1 MGWRAVPDRYLNRR
15 SSLVHHSVLLPAV
28 FAAAQLHIA
37 PQGSIPGETVILGAY
52 IPRRFPQLISSVLGS
67 SSHPSHG
74 SLFHQDER
82 TSKQQEEGKARGQ
95 AGGWALALV
104 LALVSSL
111 VSAGGVNGVSF
122 PSAGSVSGSRFPIP
136 VARQGMAIGSTPP
149 SRQASRQG
157 RHAPVPPLVSA
168 GGKPSATPLVSPP
181 RGPSSERRASKQGGS
196 SRPPASAPFRSSCR
210 PVACP
215 RPGGQSMGRES
226 KTPRSP
232 YRGTGRKAF
241 RRSIAR
247 GYCNRRRPS
256 YRRRYTWQVPAPG
269 DSSRRR

>member
-181 RGPSSERRASKQGGS
+181 RGPSSERRASKQGGGSPRPVSPRSRPASSSHPPRPLVSGSGALSPTRLASKQGGS
-196 SRPPASAPFRSSCR
+196 SRPPASGRSAHRVS
-210 PVACP
+210 PVARP
-215 RPGGQSMGRES
+215 RSGGQWSKRE
-226 KTPRSP
+226 K
-232 YRGTGRKAF
+232 
-241 RRSIAR
+241 
-247 GYCNRRRPS
+247 
-256 YRRRYTWQVPAPG
+256 
-269 DSSRRR
+269 

>member
-168 GGKPSATPLVSPP
+168 GGKPSANAPRIGRRGVP
-181 RGPSSERRASKQGGS
+181 RGPSSERRASKQDGGGPR
-196 SRPPASAPFRSSCR
+196 SRPPASAPFRLIRLIRLIRLVSSCR
-210 PVACP
+210 VAGP
-215 RPGGQSMGRES
+215 YHRHGGQASKAARLGPVPPIVSAPWLALGSAVNGRNG
-226 KTPRSP
+226 K
-232 YRGTGRKAF
+232 
-241 RRSIAR
+241 
-247 GYCNRRRPS
+247 
-256 YRRRYTWQVPAPG
+256 
-269 DSSRRR
+269 